1 MTDND
6 GTTSTAQD
14 PDQTVTTEATAQGE
28 EATATATVTGEQD
41 GSDRPADEAGDAT
54 TDK

>member
-14 PDQTVTTEATAQGE
+14 AGQTVTTEAKAEGE
-28 EATATATVTGEQD
+28 QATATATVTGEQD
-41 GSDRPADEAGDAT
+41 GGNEAADEAGDGE
-54 TDK
+54 